1 MKLSEVLDQ
10 KGWETVAG
18 NENLSVTEA
27 VRLMCDKHVGALVI
41 TDAGGRV
48 DGILTE
54 RDILRNYARHGNKLG
69 ELRIAALMT
78 RKVATAGPDTG
89 VEEVLNTMTNRRFR
103 HMPVVRGGRLAGIVS
118 IGDMVKAMLEE
129 KVREAESLREY
140 ITS

>member
-54 RDILRNYARHGNKLG
+54 RDILRNYARHGNK
-69 ELRIAALMT
+69 
-78 RKVATAGPDTG
+78 
-89 VEEVLNTMTNRRFR
+89 
-103 HMPVVRGGRLAGIVS
+103 
-118 IGDMVKAMLEE
+118 
-129 KVREAESLREY
+129 
-140 ITS
+140 

>member
-1 MKLSEVLDQ
+1 
-10 KGWETVAG
+10 
-18 NENLSVTEA
+18 
-27 VRLMCDKHVGALVI
+27 
-41 TDAGGRV
+41 
-48 DGILTE
+48 
-54 RDILRNYARHGNKLG
+54 
-69 ELRIAALMT
+69 ALMT